1 MRLGWRPGL
10 EFRVFHTSLFSFVGR
25 VRELQY
31 GVKSEYKR
39 TLGRIEIRTRAF
51 AVMAL
56 V

>member
-1 MRLGWRPGL
+1 M
-10 EFRVFHTSLFSFVGR
+10 EFRVLHTSLFSFVGR

-39 TLGRIEIRTRAF
+39 ALGRIEIGTIAF